1 MKNWHHTTRRSW
13 LRATGGVV
21 VGLPLLESL
30 GPRPARAQQPPRPP
44 RRLVILYSSNGTQLR
59 DWRPTTTGTDF
70 ALPSILSPLN
80 VPELR
85 SKVSIVSGLKMQS
98 AIDNAGGNAHASGMT
113 SMLTG
118 RRFIERQET
127 EFGAVGYGA
136 GISIDQAVAERLAA
150 PGQRQAMRFGVGS
163 QRNYQNFYCYTSYGE
178 GGGSQ
183 NRLAAQDNPLLAY
196 SDLFSAVPDAT
207 ATREQLERVMRKR
220 RSVLD
225 LVLSDFDGV
234 RGRVGSA
241 DRARLDAHAQRIRE
255 LEQTLVVPDFCIK
268 PAAPAVDARRVYD
281 DARIPDLARNQIDL
295 LTSMFACDLARVAT
309 LQLGTAQDG
318 MVYSSFVNDPQW
330 GIGLD
335 TYHHGLSHSATAVD
349 QTPGELAA
357 RANRQ
362 ISSIARWVAE
372 QLADLANKLRSVTEP
387 DGSTLLDNTLI
398 VWVTEV
404 AEGPSHSFYDMPF
417 LTLGSAGGAWRTGL
431 HVDYD
436 NARAHNDLL
445 VTIAQA
451 MGLAD
456 VTTFGDPAYVRGPLG
471 EFLTGA

>member
-1 MKNWHHTTRRSW
+1 MRDGHRTTRRAW

-30 GPRPARAQQPPRPP
+30 RARPARGQPAERPP
-44 RRLVILYSSNGTQLR
+44 RRLIVLFSSNGTQLR
-59 DWRPTTTGTDF
+59 DWRPSTTGTGF
-70 ALPSILSPLN
+70 ALPVILGPLDT
-80 VPELR
+80 PELR
-85 SKVSIVSGLKMQS
+85 SQVSIISGLKMQS
-98 AIDNAGGNAHASGMT
+98 ALDNAGGNAHASGMT
-113 SMLTG
+113 SLLTG

-136 GISIDQAVAERLAA
+136 GISIDQAVAQRIAA

-163 QRNYQNFYCYTSYGE
+163 QRNYQNFYCFTSYGE
-178 GGGSQ
+178 GGGAQ
-183 NRLAAQDNPLLAY
+183 NRLAAQDFPLLAY
-196 SDLFSAVPDAT
+196 EDLFSAVPDA
-207 ATREQLERVMRKR
+207 AVTRAQLERELRKR

-225 LVLSDFDGV
+225 LVLRDFDAV

-268 PAAPAVDARRVYD
+268 PAAPTVERRQIYD
-281 DARIPDLARNQIDL
+281 DARIPDITRSQIDL
-295 LTSMFACDLARVAT
+295 LTSMFTCDIARVAT
-309 LQLGTAQDG
+309 LQLGSAQDG
-318 MVYSSFVNDPQW
+318 MVYSSFVDDAQW
-330 GIGLD
+330 GGGLD
-335 TYHHGLSHSATAVD
+335 TYHHGLSHSASAVD
-349 QTPGELAA
+349 QSPTALAA

-362 ISSIARWVAE
+362 ISSIARWVAG

-404 AEGPSHSFYDMPF
+404 AEGPSHAFYDMPF

-436 NARAHNDLL
+436 NARNHNDLL
-445 VTIAQA
+445 VSIAQA

-456 VTTFGDPAYVRGPLG
+456 VTTFGDPAYVREPLG